1 MKQLLPTQNRKGPT
15 PLILLGLLLTF
26 QTGKAQEQN
35 INVNNFNSNVNVN
48 VRINPSPNN
57 TRNINVVIPTQGPN
71 GIGPSPSFNQ
81 INVIDNGT
89 EENIG
94 GPNVRG
100 YVPAVIPKQ
109 TLTTQVANKP
119 KTTKPKVVQT
129 ARPKPVV
136 ASSTAVQRPKPKPKV
151 TTTSIA
157 PRRTVARPAVPVT
170 AVPVVAPPAAP
181 QVQAPVSNPVIGT
194 GNEQV
199 VVQQEMN
206 DDDVIA
212 QPDAMPNVMSN
223 SLSNVRA
230 NVPAPAGSAVSSSA
244 VRRSAASGGSGS
256 SGKSHRSGR
265 KKHGSFSYNANK
277 KLQKL
282 FAQNRKG
289 KFDPAKCFVWN

>member
-1 MKQLLPTQNRKGPT
+1 MKQLLSTQGRKGFT

-71 GIGPSPSFNQ
+71 GIGPSPSFNN
-81 INVIDNGT
+81 IIDNGT
-89 EENIG
+89 EVNIG

-100 YVPAVIPKQ
+100 YVQAVIPKQ
-109 TLTTQVANKP
+109 TLTSQVANKP
-119 KTTKPKVVQT
+119 KTTRPKVVQT

-157 PRRTVARPAVPVT
+157 PRRVVKRPAVPVT
-170 AVPVVAPPAAP
+170 VAPVVAAPAAP

-194 GNEQV
+194 GNESV

-230 NVPAPAGSAVSSSA
+230 NVSAPAS
-244 VRRSAASGGSGS
+244 SAASGGSGS